1 MTSNDII
8 NESNDNDAFS
18 KIKENK
24 NEETVKKVIDNISL
38 ENESD
43 NNCENREKRERSLSN
58 GSYRRGKKKM
68 CCCHE
73 KSMSKCSTK
82 NDKSSSSSRSKN
94 ADTLSTGNAK
104 IRKIKIVGKVKIVG
118 KIKIRKIKIVGNIS
132 ELMLTHLASTGI
144 IEYGSNSKNINE
156 PFKFFIGGIP
166 QNITNKYITEYF
178 EKYGSVQNVVIAQ
191 DHETKRNRGFAF
203 VTMSSHI
210 NKDKILMDSH
220 ELNGKRVDVREEHN
234 TTPSD
239 IQRKIFVG
247 GLSYYWTKDTLER
260 HKQLKNKI
268 NKYIYIYFS
277 AFGEIDIV
285 QIVVDSSGRS
295 RCFGFVVFTNESS
308 VAKVLKHKRHK
319 IYDKMVEVRKA
330 EPKKPKMSIK
340 RQNNKS
346 HSKYSHPPP
355 FMGPFPYNKESMTQ
369 FQNVPD
375 FYSNYNY
382 YPNSIENMQQP
393 DYNN

>member
-24 NEETVKKVIDNISL
+24 NDETTKKVIDNNSL

-43 NNCENREKRERSLSN
+43 NNCESREKRERSLSN

-73 KSMSKCSTK
+73 KSISKCSNK

-94 ADTLSTGNAK
+94 TDTLST
-104 IRKIKIVGKVKIVG
+104 
-118 KIKIRKIKIVGNIS
+118 
-132 ELMLTHLASTGI
+132 ASTGI
-144 IEYGSNSKNINE
+144 IEYGSSSKNINE

-178 EKYGSVQNVVIAQ
+178 EKYGPVQNVVIAQ

-260 HKQLKNKI
+260 HKQIKK
-268 NKYIYIYFS
+268 KYIYIYIIENVMRLCKYFYFS

-330 EPKKPKMSIK
+330 EPKKPKMSMK

-369 FQNVPD
+369 WANFMYNACGVPFLFNQRFQNVPD

-382 YPNSIENMQQP
+382 YPNSVENMQQP

>member
-1 MTSNDII
+1 MTSSDII
-8 NESNDNDAFS
+8 NGSNDNDAFS

-24 NEETVKKVIDNISL
+24 NDETTKKVIDNNSL

-43 NNCENREKRERSLSN
+43 NNCESREKRERSLSN
-58 GSYRRGKKKM
+58 GSYRRGKKKI

-73 KSMSKCSTK
+73 KSISKCSNK

-94 ADTLSTGNAK
+94 TDTLST
-104 IRKIKIVGKVKIVG
+104 
-118 KIKIRKIKIVGNIS
+118 
-132 ELMLTHLASTGI
+132 ASTGI
-144 IEYGSNSKNINE
+144 IEYGSSSKNINE

-178 EKYGSVQNVVIAQ
+178 EKYGPVQNVVIAQ

-220 ELNGKRVDVREEHN
+220 ELNGKRVDVH
-234 TTPSD
+234 
-239 IQRKIFVG
+239 
-247 GLSYYWTKDTLER
+247 
-260 HKQLKNKI
+260 
-268 NKYIYIYFS
+268 
-277 AFGEIDIV
+277 
-285 QIVVDSSGRS
+285 SSGRS

-330 EPKKPKMSIK
+330 EPKKPKMSMK

-369 FQNVPD
+369 WANFMYNACGVPFLFNQRFQNVPD

-382 YPNSIENMQQP
+382 YPNSVENMQQP

>member
-24 NEETVKKVIDNISL
+24 NDETTKKVIDNNSL

-43 NNCENREKRERSLSN
+43 NNCESREKRERSLSN

-73 KSMSKCSTK
+73 KSISKCSNK

-94 ADTLSTGNAK
+94 TDTLST
-104 IRKIKIVGKVKIVG
+104 
-118 KIKIRKIKIVGNIS
+118 
-132 ELMLTHLASTGI
+132 ASTGI
-144 IEYGSNSKNINE
+144 IEYGSSSKNINE

-210 NKDKILMDSH
+210 NKDKILMD
-220 ELNGKRVDVREEHN
+220 
-234 TTPSD
+234 
-239 IQRKIFVG
+239 
-247 GLSYYWTKDTLER
+247 
-260 HKQLKNKI
+260 
-268 NKYIYIYFS
+268 
-277 AFGEIDIV
+277 
-285 QIVVDSSGRS
+285 
-295 RCFGFVVFTNESS
+295 
-308 VAKVLKHKRHK
+308 
-319 IYDKMVEVRKA
+319 KMVEVRKA
-330 EPKKPKMSIK
+330 EPKKPKMSMK

-369 FQNVPD
+369 WANFMYNACGVPFLFNQRFQNVPD

-382 YPNSIENMQQP
+382 YPNSVENMQQP

>member
-94 ADTLSTGNAK
+94 ADTLST
-104 IRKIKIVGKVKIVG
+104 
-118 KIKIRKIKIVGNIS
+118 
-132 ELMLTHLASTGI
+132 ASTGI

-247 GLSYYWTKDTLER
+247 GLSYYWTKDTLES
-260 HKQLKNKI
+260 
-268 NKYIYIYFS
+268 YFS

-369 FQNVPD
+369 WANFMYNACGVPFLFNQRFQNVPD